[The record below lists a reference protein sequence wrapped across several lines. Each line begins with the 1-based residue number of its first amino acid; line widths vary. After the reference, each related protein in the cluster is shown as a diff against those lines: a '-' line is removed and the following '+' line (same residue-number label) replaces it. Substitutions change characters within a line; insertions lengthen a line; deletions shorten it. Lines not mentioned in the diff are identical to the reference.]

1 MMVRIVDREACWHT
15 EHKRKDDSQMAGA
28 AAASHRASTASS
40 ATWITHSDELLR
52 SEIHGFINTLL
63 VSIYWVYVDSATAG

>member
-1 MMVRIVDREACWHT
+1 
-15 EHKRKDDSQMAGA
+15 MAGA

-40 ATWITHSDELLR
+40 ATWITHSEELLR

-63 VSIYWVYVDSATAG
+63 VSIYWVYVDSATAGVYDSVRDWSVRRAPITAA